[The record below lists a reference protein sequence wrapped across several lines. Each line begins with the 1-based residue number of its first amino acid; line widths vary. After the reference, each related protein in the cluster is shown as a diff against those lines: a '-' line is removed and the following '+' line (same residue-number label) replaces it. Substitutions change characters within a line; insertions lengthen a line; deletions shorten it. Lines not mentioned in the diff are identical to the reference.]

1 MLLDPVFIVKKNP
14 RQRKEKN
21 VMKVRVGLC
30 VQVLRDRQQTKKR
43 FSVPSFFLPFFFC
56 LIFAVIQRITKC
68 ACHRRIMGVFF

>member
-1 MLLDPVFIVKKNP
+1 MLLDPVFIVRKNP

-43 FSVPSFFLPFFFC
+43 FSVPSFFSSFLFLFDFC
-56 LIFAVIQRITKC
+56 SYTENN
-68 ACHRRIMGVFF
+68 